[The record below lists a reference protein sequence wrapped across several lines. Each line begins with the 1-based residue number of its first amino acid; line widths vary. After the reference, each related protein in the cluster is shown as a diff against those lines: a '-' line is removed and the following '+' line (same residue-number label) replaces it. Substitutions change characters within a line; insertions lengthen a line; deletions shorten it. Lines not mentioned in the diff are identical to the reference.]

1 MYVQESASIGG
12 FFNSFLQRELSSDDI
27 IHNCCVWFVPMAEE
41 VEVGNRS
48 VSQRP
53 DRGCLFSCSV
63 HCGGGL
69 VATGQHNW
77 MDRVC
82 YTQYEIYFIFKY
94 TKISLKICR

>member
-1 MYVQESASIGG
+1 
-12 FFNSFLQRELSSDDI
+12 
-27 IHNCCVWFVPMAEE
+27 MAEE

-63 HCGGGL
+63 V
-69 VATGQHNW
+69 VAWWPLASTTGQGMLH
-77 MDRVC
+77 C